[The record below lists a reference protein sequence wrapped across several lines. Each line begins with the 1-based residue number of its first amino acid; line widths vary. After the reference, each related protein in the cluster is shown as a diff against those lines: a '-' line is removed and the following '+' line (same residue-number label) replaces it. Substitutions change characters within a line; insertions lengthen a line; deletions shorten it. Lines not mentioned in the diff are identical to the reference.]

1 MTSQYKSIQGIKYER
16 DLLEAAE
23 AATSRGRAMSKAD
36 AESIWDKSMDGGK
49 VTPTERRTLEY
60 VVANFKISETG
71 QALLKGKLA
80 GELSVSDRGLKRKG
94 SSYYKQI
101 AGVSYDRQLL
111 DNAQAMADAKG
122 GVLSFEDALHLW
134 GKANDGAGITATER
148 RTLQYVSQQHRLENE
163 AQQFFER
170 SLGFKCQPSLT
181 NGSNSAGDLALQSE
195 SLQPQPGFLQSM
207 WRRFMGRSSNAE
219 SAESEA
225 KRQKLETPWF
235 GGPAALQ
242 DAPSTSAGG
251 GSAAAQG
258 SAPSLAAAI
267 QDRSSNACTRP
278 SSRVGENSCPEADLR
293 PELQLLLSE
302 ISGDKDKQILQL
314 ECGAAPC
321 SQEDAVLAAQRANA
335 KQEVERILTARTAEE
350 ILGRGSKDDQ
360 KREFKRLALLLH
372 PDKGLVEADD
382 ARASLAMRL
391 AMAALNRTRR

>member
-16 DLLEAAE
+16 DILDAAE

-60 VVANFKISETG
+60 VMANFKISETG

-80 GELSVSDRGLKRKG
+80 GELSDRGLKRKG

-101 AGVSYDRQLL
+101 SGISYDRQLL
-111 DNAQAMADAKG
+111 DDAQTMATAKG

-148 RTLQYVSQQHRLENE
+148 RTLQYVSQQHQLENE

-181 NGSNSAGDLALQSE
+181 NGNNSAGELALQPG

-207 WRRFMGRSSNAE
+207 WNRMVGRSSGSE
-219 SAESEA
+219 SAEQEA
-225 KRQKLETPWF
+225 KRQKLDKPWF

-242 DAPSTSAGG
+242 DAPSASAGIG
-251 GSAAAQG
+251 AAQG
-258 SAPSLAAAI
+258 PAGI
-267 QDRSSNACTRP
+267 RP
-278 SSRVGENSCPEADLR
+278 SSRAGESSCPEADLR

-302 ISGDKDKQILQL
+302 MSGDKDKQMLQL

-321 SQEDAVLAAQRANA
+321 AQEDAVLAAQRANA
-335 KQEVERILTARTAEE
+335 KVEVERILAARTAEE
-350 ILGRGSKDDQ
+350 VLGRGSRDDQ

-372 PDKGLVEADD
+372 PDKGLVDTDD

-391 AMAALNRTRR
+391 AMAALNRTRREA